1 MTNSE
6 TGLREEILKTAMQM
20 FIQQG
25 YHGLAMRQISE
36 AVGVSKAALYY
47 YFKDKEELFLAV
59 LNDYLEEMEKAIDAI
74 NAEAQSSAEQ
84 IRRFVTLVLRQP
96 SERRAIIRLASQEIS
111 QLSAAS
117 RKKFNSLY
125 REKFIGKLNAMLQ
138 RGVER
143 GEFQAVNI
151 EVATWALLGIMYP
164 YFYPAHSGNQP
175 IQPETI
181 GEIIGIYLNGISK

>member
-151 EVATWALLGIMYP
+151 EVATWA
-164 YFYPAHSGNQP
+164 
-175 IQPETI
+175 
-181 GEIIGIYLNGISK
+181 